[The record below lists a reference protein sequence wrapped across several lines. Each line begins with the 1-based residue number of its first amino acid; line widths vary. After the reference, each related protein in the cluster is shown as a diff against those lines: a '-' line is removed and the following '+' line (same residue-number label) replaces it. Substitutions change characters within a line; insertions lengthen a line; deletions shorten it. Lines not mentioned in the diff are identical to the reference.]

1 MKLVVAIIKPF
12 KLDEVRQALT
22 AIGVHGMTVTEVK
35 GYGRQKGHTEIYRGA
50 EYVVNFLP
58 KLRIEIAV
66 ASDIAEKAVGVI
78 TANARTG
85 QIGDGKIFVTPIDH
99 ALQNPHRRD
108 RQRRAL
114 RFQYF
119 NARRQRCRRAS
130 RDSQETTTR
139 RGNSMGAPSYRA
151 ASNAALTLLAANFL
165 LTTPASAET
174 SAINPADTAW
184 MIVATALVLMMTI
197 PGLALFYSGM
207 VRKKNVL
214 ATMAQ
219 SLAAVAMISIL
230 WVAFGYS
237 LAFVG
242 DGPWIGSLDRWFLV
256 GMTMDSVNPAAKTIP
271 EALFMLYQMTFAI
284 ITVALV
290 AGAVADRMRFS
301 AYLLFSAG
309 WFMFAYVP
317 LAHWVW
323 GGGFLATMGVL
334 DFAGGL
340 VVHLSAGV
348 GGLVAAKV
356 MGRRHG
362 YGSENLAPFDLSL
375 AVMGTGLLWVGWFG
389 FNGGS
394 ALAANSRAVMAIT
407 ATHLAACAGALT
419 WAAIEWATRRKPSV
433 LGMISG
439 AIAGLGTIT
448 PASGFVAPWH
458 GVIIGVVA
466 GTLCFWAC
474 TWLKQRL
481 QYDDSLDVFGVHGIG
496 GMTGTLLAG
505 VFAVSAI
512 GGTSGLLEGNPQQ
525 VLIQLYGVAATLVW
539 SGGVTFVLLKL
550 VSVFVPLR
558 VSLQQELEGLDISQ
572 HGEAL
577 Q

>member
-1 MKLVVAIIKPF
+1 MTARLSRAAKPAAPVVVATI
-12 KLDEVRQALT
+12 
-22 AIGVHGMTVTEVK
+22 
-35 GYGRQKGHTEIYRGA
+35 
-50 EYVVNFLP
+50 
-58 KLRIEIAV
+58 
-66 ASDIAEKAVGVI
+66 S
-78 TANARTG
+78 
-85 QIGDGKIFVTPIDH
+85 
-99 ALQNPHRRD
+99 
-108 RQRRAL
+108 
-114 RFQYF
+114 
-119 NARRQRCRRAS
+119 
-130 RDSQETTTR
+130 
-139 RGNSMGAPSYRA
+139 
-151 ASNAALTLLAANFL
+151 LLA
-165 LTTPASAET
+165 TPAFAET
-174 SAINPADTAW
+174 SEISAADTAW

-219 SLAAVAMISIL
+219 SLAAVTIISIL

-242 DGPWIGSLDRWFLV
+242 DGPWLGTLDRWFLA
-256 GMTMDSVNPAAKTIP
+256 GMTMDGVNPAAKTIP
-271 EALFMLYQMTFAI
+271 ESLFMLYQMTFAI

-290 AGAVADRMRFS
+290 AGSVADRMRFS
-301 AYLLFSAG
+301 AYLMFSVG
-309 WFMFAYVP
+309 WFMCVYVP

-323 GGGFLATMGVL
+323 GGGFLGAMGVL

-362 YGSENLAPFDLSL
+362 YGTENLSPFDLSL

-394 ALAANSRAVMAIT
+394 ALGANSRAVMAII

-419 WAAIEWATRRKPSV
+419 WGAIEWTIRRKPSV

-439 AIAGLGTIT
+439 AVAGLGTIT

-458 GVIIGVVA
+458 GIVIGMIA
-466 GTLCFWAC
+466 GLVCFWAC
-474 TWLKQRL
+474 TWLKHRFN
-481 QYDDSLDVFGVHGIG
+481 YDDSLDVFGVHGVG
-496 GMTGTLLAG
+496 GMTGVLLAG
-505 VFAVSAI
+505 VFATASI
-512 GGTSGLLEGNPQQ
+512 GGTAGLIEGNPKQL
-525 VLIQLYGVAATLVW
+525 LIQFYGVAVTLAW
-539 SGGVTFVLLKL
+539 SGGVTYVLLKL
-550 VSVFVPLR
+550 VSAFVPLR
-558 VSLQQELEGLDISQ
+558 VSREHELEGLDISQ